1 MKDCLLLFTQSFPYD
16 AAGEQTFVSHELK
29 YLMSNFDR
37 VVIIPQNCSGEK
49 INNLS
54 DIEID
59 ESYSKVRK
67 KERSMFSIMCN
78 GLGKLFF
85 FELIQN
91 KNLIVRPKQI
101 YKLLS
106 FIDKMKEIMKWY
118 SKSDYI
124 NTRCLYYTYW
134 LDHVTAAFTLLA
146 KKDNV
151 ITRVH
156 GIDLYLERNKGY
168 LPLRR
173 TIMKHI
179 KNVHCVSD
187 AGKRYLNSQ
196 YPDYDYKIIVSRL
209 GVVSDSGSWLK
220 KKPIHNHWVIVSCS
234 SVIEL
239 KRVEL
244 ILEGVIIFSR
254 QNPHLSIEYTHFGD
268 GPLMNNLI
276 NLKNQTRLA
285 NLKIS
290 LPGFVRNINVTDF
303 YKSQYVDIFIN
314 ASTTEGVPVS
324 LQEAQCYGI
333 PVICTNVGGNPEV
346 LDLVNLN
353 GFLVSSNP
361 TAMEI
366 AEVINKFSKY
376 NIEEMSIY
384 RKNSHINWNK
394 KFNAT
399 NNFREF
405 AEFIATA

>member
-1 MKDCLLLFTQSFPYD
+1 
-16 AAGEQTFVSHELK
+16 
-29 YLMSNFDR
+29 
-37 VVIIPQNCSGEK
+37 
-49 INNLS
+49 
-54 DIEID
+54 
-59 ESYSKVRK
+59 
-67 KERSMFSIMCN
+67 MFSIMYN
-78 GLGKLFF
+78 GLGRLFF

-91 KNLIVRPKQI
+91 KNLLVRPKQI

-106 FIDKMKEIMKWY
+106 FIDRMKEIMKWY
-118 SKSDYI
+118 SISDYN
-124 NTRCLYYTYW
+124 NTRCTYYTYW

-146 KKDNV
+146 KKDHV
-151 ITRVH
+151 ITRTH
-156 GIDLYLERNKGY
+156 GIDLYLERNEGY

-187 AGKRYLNSQ
+187 AGKRYLYSQ
-196 YPDYDYKIIVSRL
+196 YPDYDNKIMVSRL
-209 GVVSDSGSWLK
+209 GVLIDSGSWLK
-220 KKPIHNHWVIVSCS
+220 NKFILNHWVIVSCS

-244 ILEGVIIFSR
+244 ILESVIIFSR

-268 GPLMNNLI
+268 GPLMNNLN
-276 NLKNQTRLA
+276 NLRNQTRLP

-290 LPGFVRNINVTDF
+290 LPGFVENINVTNF
-303 YKSQYVDIFIN
+303 YKSCYVDIFIN
-314 ASTTEGVPVS
+314 ASTTEGGVPVS
-324 LQEAQCYGI
+324 LQEAQSCGI

-361 TAMEI
+361 TAKDI

-394 KFNAT
+394 KFNAA

-405 AEFIATA
+405 ADFIATA